1 MSFLV
6 SPGIRTREID
16 LTGIVPAVSTSI
28 GGYAGKFQWG
38 PVGETVNLSNE
49 KDLARLFGIPTKEFA
64 QSYHTAASF
73 LRYSGALIVARAIN
87 DDAKN
92 ASTGEAGAYPENFL
106 IRNREEFDGALASTY
121 TANFYARYP
130 GEYGNSLEVI
140 AQVAGSQTRYKID
153 AIEVDGTEVKI
164 TLDIDELGTI
174 ENGEEIFLLG
184 VRSSGDLIT
193 ALTTTQIFIGD
204 TQLDGGKIVGTVY
217 TNEAQTNPFDASG
230 FNQITFTST
239 QLESAQLT
247 TRAARDVEQAFTTR
261 PGTSSYAAGFG
272 VENDELH
279 IMVVDRDGK
288 FTGSRGAILE
298 TFPNVSAA
306 QDAKRDDGASSYY
319 KTVIN
324 QRSNYVF
331 VDNLDGIMIGGDS
344 VIKDDPSGAVF
355 SPAFAG
361 SAITKSFEGGENG
374 DTNSNAGVY
383 EALELF
389 KDPEILDVNL
399 LFAEN
404 DLEGQTTVARKLI
417 QVVEGRQDCVAFISP
432 DISVSKLSTD
442 NQKLNRVLEKFNKIS
457 STSFAVFDSS
467 PVYVYDKYNDEY
479 IWTPAAGHIAGLC
492 ARTDD
497 VADAW
502 FSPAG
507 YNRGVLLGVA
517 KLGFVPKQNHRDE
530 LYKSR
535 VNPLV
540 SFPGEG
546 IILFG
551 DKTAQ
556 STTSAFDRINVRR
569 LFIILRKAIAEASK
583 AQLFEF
589 NDEFTRAQF
598 RNLVNPFLRDI
609 QGRRGITD
617 FRVVCDETN
626 NPGEIIDS
634 NRFVGDIYVKPARA
648 INFISLNFVATRT
661 DVEFEEIIGQF

>member
-28 GGYAGKFQWG
+28 GGFAGKFQWG
-38 PVGETVNLSNE
+38 PIGETVNLSNE
-49 KDLARLFGIPTKEFA
+49 KDLARSFGIPTKEFA
-64 QSYHTAASF
+64 ESYHTAAAF
-73 LRYSGALIVARAIN
+73 LRYSSALIVARAIN
-87 DDAKN
+87 DDARN
-92 ASTGEAGAYPENFL
+92 ASTGEAGAYPEHFL
-106 IRNREEFDGALASTY
+106 IRNRDDFDGALTSTF

-130 GEYGNSLEVI
+130 GEYGNSLEII
-140 AQVAGSQTRYKID
+140 AQVAGSKTRYDIE
-153 AIEVDGTEVKI
+153 AIEVNNGEVEI
-164 TLDIDELGTI
+164 TLDLEDLGVI
-174 ENGEEIFLLG
+174 EDGEEIFLLG

-193 ALTTTQIFIGD
+193 ALNTSQIFIGN
-204 TQLDGGKIVGTVY
+204 TVLVGGKVVGTIF
-217 TNEAQTNPFDASG
+217 TDSGLTEEFDASS
-230 FNQITFTST
+230 FTNTTFSVS
-239 QLESAQLT
+239 QLETAQLT
-247 TRAARDVEQAFTTR
+247 TRAARDIEQAFTTR
-261 PGTSSYAAGFG
+261 PGTSSYAAKAG

-279 IMVVDRDGK
+279 VMVVDRDGR
-288 FTGSRGAILE
+288 FTGTRGAILE
-298 TFPNVSAA
+298 TFPNLSGAV
-306 QDAKRDDGASSYY
+306 DAKRDDGASAYY

-324 QRSNYVF
+324 QRSNYIF
-331 VDNLDGIMIGGDS
+331 VDNLDGIMVGADTEIA
-344 VIKDDPSGAVF
+344 DDPSSALF
-355 SPAFAG
+355 LPAFAG
-361 SAITKSFEGGENG
+361 AAITKVMEGGDNG
-374 DTNSNAGVY
+374 DTISNDGVY

-389 KDPEILDVNL
+389 KDPETLDVNL

-404 DLEGQTTVARKLI
+404 DVEGQTTVARKLI
-417 QVVEGRQDCVAFISP
+417 QVVETRQDCVAFISP
-432 DISVSKLSTD
+432 DTEVYKLSTD
-442 NQKLNRVLEKFNKIS
+442 DQKLNKVLGKFNTIS

-467 PVYVYDKYNDEY
+467 PVYIYDKYNDRY
-479 IWTPAAGHIAGLC
+479 IWTPASGHIAGLC
-492 ARTDD
+492 ARTDE

-507 YNRGVLLGVA
+507 YNRGILLGVA
-517 KLGFVPKQNHRDE
+517 KLAFVPKQNDRDE

-546 IILFG
+546 VLLFG

-556 STTSAFDRINVRR
+556 STASAFDRINVRR
-569 LFIILRKAIAEASK
+569 LFIVLRKAIAEASK
-583 AQLFEF
+583 RQLFEF

-634 NRFVGDIYVKPARA
+634 NRFVGDIFVKPARA
-648 INFISLNFVATRT
+648 INFISLNFIATRT